1 MASEGM
7 VQELERLR
15 KLLDVNPADQ
25 LRKDGSGITTG
36 SDSAYAG
43 ALNAAEVR
51 AVSNCHAKACLFSL
65 TSFPRLLCHAGYRR
79 TPEWRNGVGRR

>member
-15 KLLDVNPADQ
+15 KLLDVKPADK
-25 LRKDGSGITTG
+25 LRKHESEVMSG

-43 ALNAAEVR
+43 ALSAAEV
-51 AVSNCHAKACLFSL
+51 
-65 TSFPRLLCHAGYRR
+65 
-79 TPEWRNGVGRR
+79 